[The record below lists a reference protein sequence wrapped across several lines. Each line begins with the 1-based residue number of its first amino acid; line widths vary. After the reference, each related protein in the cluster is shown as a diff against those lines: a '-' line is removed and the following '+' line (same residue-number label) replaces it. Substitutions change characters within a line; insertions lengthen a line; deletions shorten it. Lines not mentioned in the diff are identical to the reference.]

1 MANAD
6 VGKLT
11 ASIALDVSN
20 LTKGVAKADQQ
31 LEQLSTSFQKS
42 QKKVNSSLN
51 SKTQFYYLCG
61 GGVISVFTNIEI
73 IIPRIVSQDLF
84 SA

>member
-51 SKTQFYYLCG
+51 SIDTKVAMTAKN
-61 GGVISVFTNIEI
+61 VIAKIRTKNNKINE
-73 IIPRIVSQDLF
+73 
-84 SA
+84 

>member
-42 QKKVNSSLN
+42 QKKVN
-51 SKTQFYYLCG
+51 
-61 GGVISVFTNIEI
+61 
-73 IIPRIVSQDLF
+73 
-84 SA
+84 

>member
-51 SKTQFYYLCG
+51 SIDTKVAMT
-61 GGVISVFTNIEI
+61 
-73 IIPRIVSQDLF
+73 
-84 SA
+84 AKM